1 MADTPEADPQV
12 TTRALTKTEKL
23 MARAMTAAW
32 AAPMF
37 DVVIEVDMQM
47 ALDRRSPGITLT
59 DVILQA
65 CARTLIQFPGINA
78 HYRDDAVHQFSTA
91 NVGLAVSSTKGL
103 TVPVVHGAEGLTLAQ
118 IADRRRALVAKVRDG
133 KIAISEVMG
142 GTFTVSNLGM
152 FDVSRFTAILNP
164 PQVAILAVGAT
175 SMRQVWN
182 DGAPE
187 WRQICDLSL
196 TCDHRAVDG
205 AAAAA
210 FLTAL
215 KAALQSPA
223 EDGEKQSE
231 G

>member
-1 MADTPEADPQV
+1 MAELANPEPQI

-78 HYRDDAVHQFSTA
+78 HYRDDAVHQFATA
-91 NVGLAVSSTKGL
+91 NVGLAVSSAKGL

-133 KIAISEVMG
+133 KISIAEVMG

-152 FDVSRFTAILNP
+152 FDVRRFTAILNP

-182 DGAPE
+182 NGAPD

-223 EDGEKQSE
+223 EPGEKQSE